1 MTEELLEYLR
11 AYFNFEISKLL
22 PLDGYFK
29 IEKKKKKEYLL
40 KEGNYSDDIYL
51 IINGYIRT
59 YHLSEKGDE
68 ITTEIYRKGEMVS
81 SLYSIMKKTP
91 SDEYIQCINE
101 CKLYKI
107 SDESFKEL
115 RTKDPQWFQ
124 LGFNILKTELLKKE
138 DRIRGFTKLKA
149 NDRYLKLIAEN
160 QDLVKNIPIQY
171 LASYLGMKPESL
183 SRIRSE
189 LLNT

>member
-107 SDESFKEL
+107 SAESFKEL